1 MFFSVSYKT
10 NNVWKNNTKTCW
22 SVIDLENL
30 ADTNL
35 LSLAKMSALLET
47 GYSIVIQSIWTN
59 KIEQLGAKRAVLV
72 KYMTAWLGISLDI

>member
-1 MFFSVSYKT
+1 MFGKIT
-10 NNVWKNNTKTCW
+10 QKLGW

-47 GYSIVIQSIWTN
+47 GYSYS
-59 KIEQLGAKRAVLV
+59 
-72 KYMTAWLGISLDI
+72 KYLN